1 MRFVAH
7 IPVALAILSPVI
19 PLLAFDHKPAFTG
32 PPHAGFPAI
41 LKGGHMKVAEDRPAH
56 SGHSRRKAPRRKV
69 RVPQNAGLVRF
80 LLHPAGKTLMVLIA
94 CLVVAGMGVF
104 IHYYNVYSK
113 MIDERLRGGPY
124 STTAR
129 IFAAPTAIAVEDRSS
144 PSEIAAMLRHS
155 GYNENRTNPVGS
167 YSVTADSIDIFPG
180 ADSYFDQEPATVK
193 FAGGKINRIVSLADN
208 TSRPLYELE
217 PQLITN
223 LYNSNRE
230 KQRVVHYEDIP
241 PVLRNAVLS
250 AEDKRFFQHSGF
262 DPVGIVRSAWVDVKR
277 GKNTQGA
284 STISM
289 QLARDMFLTPA
300 RNWRRKL
307 AEMMITM
314 QLEQKL
320 TKEQIFEMYCNG
332 VDLGYRGSFTIRG
345 FGEASQAY
353 FGKDI
358 RSLTL
363 PEAATLASIVRGASF
378 YNPYRHADRVR
389 DRRNAILALMRGN
402 GFVDDREY
410 AVAIESPLKLVSGPA
425 ESSDA
430 PYFVDMLNDDLEKRF
445 PGFDFHARSDKIY
458 TTLDLDLQ
466 KAANEA
472 VAIGMKQVDDLVHKQ
487 KRFKN
492 APFVEPQ
499 VALIALDPHTGEIK
513 ALVGGRNYGASQ
525 LNRVLSERP
534 TGSIF
539 KPFVYAAAM
548 NTAVAGGT
556 RTLTPASIVVDEP
569 TTFEFDGQEYTPDNF
584 EHEFYGPVTLRKAL
598 AKSLNVA
605 TIKVAEMVGY
615 NTVVNLAHRAGIN
628 EDVKATP
635 AMAIGAYDATP
646 IEMSG
651 AWTIFAN
658 HGVHVQPS
666 FVSLV
671 KEANGK
677 VLLDQKPVTKPVL
690 DPRVDYLVV
699 NMLEEVMR
707 TGTAA
712 GVRARGFTAPAAGK
726 TGTDPT
732 NGWFAGF
739 TSDLLCIVWVGF
751 DDNRKLDLEGA
762 HSALPIW
769 TEFMKR
775 ALLLRRYA
783 DAKPF
788 EAPNGIVTVTID
800 PESGMPAGPQCPMQ
814 APEVF
819 IAGTEPVGTC
829 PLHGGKG
836 DRTTVS
842 GWDTPSSA
850 QPQNPPTPGS
860 SIQAPTPRRDNGNP
874 PAQVTGEQTQPP
886 DKPKKKV
893 FFGKLKDVFR

>member
-1 MRFVAH
+1 
-7 IPVALAILSPVI
+7 
-19 PLLAFDHKPAFTG
+19 
-32 PPHAGFPAI
+32 
-41 LKGGHMKVAEDRPAH
+41 MKVAEDRPAE
-56 SGHSRRKAPRRKV
+56 SGQKKRRAAKRKI
-69 RVPQNAGLVRF
+69 RIPKNARLVRF
-80 LLHPAGKTLMVLIA
+80 LLHPAGITILALIA
-94 CLVVAGMGVF
+94 ISFLTGMGVF
-104 IHYYNVYSK
+104 IHYYHVYSK

-124 STTAR
+124 NTTSR
-129 IFAAPTAIAVEDRSS
+129 IFAAPGSVAVNERTS
-144 PSEIAAMLRHS
+144 PSDLAALLRHA
-155 GYNENRTNPVGS
+155 GYNENRKNAIGS
-167 YSVTADSIDIFPG
+167 YTIKADSIDIFPG
-180 ADSYFDQEPATVK
+180 PDSYFDQEPATVK
-193 FAGGKINRIVSLADN
+193 FARGKITRIVSLRDN
-208 TSRPLYELE
+208 TDRPLYELE

-223 LYNSNRE
+223 LYDRNRE

-241 PVLRNAVLS
+241 PFLRNAVLS

-262 DPVGIVRSAWVDVKR
+262 DPIGVIRSAWIDVKR
-277 GKNTQGA
+277 GKNAQGA
-284 STISM
+284 STLSM

-300 RNWRRKL
+300 RNWRRKM
-307 AEMMITM
+307 AEIMITM

-320 TKEQIFEMYCNG
+320 TKQQIFEMYCNQ

-345 FGEASQAY
+345 FGEASQAF

-363 PEAATLASIVRGASF
+363 PEAASLAAIVRGASY
-378 YNPYRHADRVR
+378 YNPYRHPDRVR
-389 DRRNAILALMRGN
+389 DRRNAILALMRQN
-402 GFVDDREY
+402 GFIDDRDY
-410 AVAIESPLKLVSGPA
+410 GVAVEAQLKLVTGPA

-430 PYFVDMLNDDLEKRF
+430 PYFVDLLNDDLEKRF
-445 PGFDFHARSDKIY
+445 PSYDFQARSDKIY
-458 TTLDLDLQ
+458 STLDLDLQ
-466 KAANEA
+466 RAANDA
-472 VAIGMKQVDDLVHKQ
+472 VAIGMKQVDELVHKQ

-499 VALIALDPHTGEIK
+499 CALIALDPHTGEIK

-525 LNRVLSERP
+525 LNHLIAERP
-534 TGSIF
+534 PGSIF

-569 TTFEFDGQEYTPDNF
+569 TTFQFDGQEYSPNNF
-584 EHEFYGPVTLRKAL
+584 EHTFYGPVTLRKAL

-615 NTVVNLAHRAGIN
+615 SSVVNLAHRAGIS

-635 AMAIGAYDATP
+635 AMAIGSYDATP
-646 IEMSG
+646 LEMAG

-671 KEANGK
+671 KESNGK
-677 VLLDQKPVTKPVL
+677 VILDQKPSAKPVL

-699 NMLEEVMR
+699 SMLEEVMR

-712 GVRARGFTAPAAGK
+712 GVRSRGFTAPAGGK
-726 TGTDPT
+726 TGTSHD
-732 NGWFAGF
+732 GWFAGF

-751 DDNRKLDLEGA
+751 DDNRSLDLEGA

-775 ALLLRRYA
+775 AVQLRRYA

-788 EAPNGIVTVTID
+788 EAPDGVVSVTID
-800 PESGMPAGPQCPMQ
+800 PESGMPATPLCPLQ

-829 PLHGGKG
+829 PLHGARG

-842 GWDTPSSA
+842 GWEVPSGSPLNPPLPPSYQTPPQRRETPDSPPLTTQGNQNPA
-850 QPQNPPTPGS
+850 QPPP
-860 SIQAPTPRRDNGNP
+860 
-874 PAQVTGEQTQPP
+874 E
-886 DKPKKKV
+886 KKKKG
-893 FFGKLKDVFR
+893 FFGRLKDVFK

>member
-1 MRFVAH
+1 
-7 IPVALAILSPVI
+7 
-19 PLLAFDHKPAFTG
+19 
-32 PPHAGFPAI
+32 
-41 LKGGHMKVAEDRPAH
+41 MKVAEDRPAE
-56 SGHSRRKAPRRKV
+56 RRQPKRKLSSRKV

-80 LLHPAGKTLMVLIA
+80 FLHPAGRTLLIA
-94 CLVVAGMGVF
+94 MACFLVAGTGVF
-104 IHYYNVYSK
+104 IHFYGVYSK

-124 STTAR
+124 SATAR
-129 IFAAPTAIAVEDRSS
+129 IFAAPGSIAVNDRTT
-144 PSEIAAMLRHS
+144 PSDIATMLRHA
-155 GYNENRTNPVGS
+155 GYNENRNNPIGS
-167 YSVTADSIDIFPG
+167 YTVKADSIDIFPG

-223 LYNSNRE
+223 LSDRNRE
-230 KQRVVHYEDIP
+230 KQRVVKYEDIP
-241 PVLRNAVLS
+241 GVLRNAILS

-262 DPVGIVRSAWVDVKR
+262 DPVGIIRSAWVDLKR
-277 GKNTQGA
+277 GRSAQGA
-284 STISM
+284 STLSM

-320 TKEQIFEMYCNG
+320 TKEQIFEMYCNQ

-345 FGEASQAY
+345 FGEASQVY

-363 PEAATLASIVRGASF
+363 PEAASLAAIVRGASY
-378 YNPYRHADRVR
+378 YNPYRHGDRVR
-389 DRRNAILALMRGN
+389 DRRNAILALMRQN
-402 GFVDDREY
+402 GFIGDRDY
-410 AVAIESPLKLVSGPA
+410 ALAVEAPLTLVTGPS

-430 PYFVDMLNDDLEKRF
+430 PYFVDLLNDDLEKRF
-445 PGFDFHARSDKIY
+445 PGTDFHIHSDKIY
-458 TTLDLDLQ
+458 TSLDLDLQ

-472 VAIGMKQVDDLVHKQ
+472 VAIGMKQVDELVRKQ

-499 VALIALDPHTGEIK
+499 CALIALDPHTGEIK

-534 TGSIF
+534 PGSIF

-569 TTFEFDGQEYTPDNF
+569 TTFEFDGQEYSPGNF
-584 EHEFYGPVTLRKAL
+584 EHAFYGPVTLRKAL

-615 NTVVNLAHRAGIN
+615 STVVNLAHRAGIS

-635 AMAIGAYDATP
+635 AMAIGSYDATP
-646 IEMSG
+646 LEMTG

-671 KEANGK
+671 KEKNGK
-677 VLLDQKPVTKPVL
+677 ILLEQKPVARTVL

-699 NMLEEVMR
+699 SML
-707 TGTAA
+707 
-712 GVRARGFTAPAAGK
+712 
-726 TGTDPT
+726 
-732 NGWFAGF
+732 
-739 TSDLLCIVWVGF
+739 
-751 DDNRKLDLEGA
+751 
-762 HSALPIW
+762 
-769 TEFMKR
+769 
-775 ALLLRRYA
+775 
-783 DAKPF
+783 
-788 EAPNGIVTVTID
+788 
-800 PESGMPAGPQCPMQ
+800 
-814 APEVF
+814 
-819 IAGTEPVGTC
+819 
-829 PLHGGKG
+829 
-836 DRTTVS
+836 
-842 GWDTPSSA
+842 
-850 QPQNPPTPGS
+850 
-860 SIQAPTPRRDNGNP
+860 
-874 PAQVTGEQTQPP
+874 
-886 DKPKKKV
+886 
-893 FFGKLKDVFR
+893 

>member
-1 MRFVAH
+1 
-7 IPVALAILSPVI
+7 
-19 PLLAFDHKPAFTG
+19 
-32 PPHAGFPAI
+32 
-41 LKGGHMKVAEDRPAH
+41 MKVAEDRPAE
-56 SGHSRRKAPRRKV
+56 SWQSRGKSPRRKV
-69 RVPQNAGLVRF
+69 RVPQNARLVRF
-80 LLHPAGKTLMVLIA
+80 FLHPIGKTLLIA
-94 CLVVAGMGVF
+94 LACLLLAGTGVF
-104 IHYYNVYSK
+104 IHFYTVYSK
-113 MIDERLRGGPY
+113 LIDERLRGGPY
-124 STTAR
+124 SSTAR
-129 IFAAPTAIAVEDRSS
+129 IFAAPGSIAVNDHTT
-144 PSEIAAMLRHS
+144 PSDIATMLRHA
-155 GYNENRTNPVGS
+155 GYNENRNNSVGS
-167 YSVTADSIDIFPG
+167 YTVNADSIDIFPG

-193 FAGGKINRIVSLADN
+193 FAGGKITRIVSLADN

-223 LYNSNRE
+223 LSDRNRE
-230 KQRVVHYEDIP
+230 KQRVVKYEDIP
-241 PVLRNAVLS
+241 VFLRDAVLS

-262 DPVGIVRSAWVDVKR
+262 DPIGIVRSAWVDLKR
-277 GKNTQGA
+277 GKSAQGA
-284 STISM
+284 STLSM

-300 RNWRRKL
+300 RNWHRKL

-320 TKEQIFEMYCNG
+320 TKEQIFEMYCNQ

-358 RSLTL
+358 RSLSL
-363 PEAATLASIVRGASF
+363 PEAASLAAIVRGASY
-378 YNPYRHADRVR
+378 YNPYRHGDRVR

-402 GFVDDREY
+402 GFINDRDY
-410 AVAIESPLKLVSGPA
+410 AIAIETPLKLVTGPA

-445 PGFDFHARSDKIY
+445 PGTDFHVHSDKIY
-458 TTLDLDLQ
+458 TSLDLDLQ

-472 VAIGMKQVDDLVHKQ
+472 VAIGMKQVDELVHKQ

-534 TGSIF
+534 PGSIF

-569 TTFEFDGQEYTPDNF
+569 TTFEFDGQEYAPNNF
-584 EHEFYGPVTLRKAL
+584 EHTFYGPVTLRKAL

-615 NTVVNLAHRAGIN
+615 STVVNLAHRAGIS

-635 AMAIGAYDATP
+635 AMAIGSYDATP
-646 IEMSG
+646 LEMAG

-658 HGVHVQPS
+658 HGVRVQPS

-671 KEANGK
+671 KENNGK
-677 VLLDQKPVTKPVL
+677 VLLDQKPVAKSVL

-699 NMLEEVMR
+699 SMLEEVMR

-712 GVRARGFTAPAAGK
+712 GVRSRGFTVPAAGK
-726 TGTDPT
+726 TGTSHDA
-732 NGWFAGF
+732 WFAGF

-751 DDNRKLDLEGA
+751 DDNRELDIEGA
-762 HSALPIW
+762 HAALPIW

-775 ALLLRRYA
+775 AITLRKYSA
-783 DAKPF
+783 PKEF
-788 EAPNGIVTVTID
+788 EAPNGVVTVTID
-800 PESGMPAGPQCPMQ
+800 PESGMPATAQCPVQ
-814 APEVF
+814 QPEVF
-819 IAGTEPVGTC
+819 VAGTEPVGTC
-829 PLHGGKG
+829 PLHGAKG

-842 GWDTPSSA
+842 GWDTP
-850 QPQNPPTPGS
+850 TPGVPQPMPPQEYQPAS
-860 SIQAPTPRRDNGNP
+860 PRRDNNGNP
-874 PAQVTGEQTQPP
+874 LPP
-886 DKPKKKV
+886 QITDDRNPSDKQKKKG

>member
-1 MRFVAH
+1 
-7 IPVALAILSPVI
+7 
-19 PLLAFDHKPAFTG
+19 
-32 PPHAGFPAI
+32 
-41 LKGGHMKVAEDRPAH
+41 MKVAEERP
-56 SGHSRRKAPRRKV
+56 SGRRQARGNDGKRKV
-69 RVPQNAGLVRF
+69 RVPKNARLVRF
-80 LLHPAGKTLMVLIA
+80 FLHPAGKIFLTILATLIIVGA
-94 CLVVAGMGVF
+94 GVF
-104 IHYYNVYSK
+104 VHYYNLYSK

-129 IFAAPTAIAVEDRSS
+129 IYAAPDSIAVGDKST
-144 PSEIAAMLRHS
+144 PSDIAAMLRHA
-155 GYNENRTNPVGS
+155 GYNENRTNSIGS
-167 YSVTADSIDIFPG
+167 YTVKPDEIDVFPG
-180 ADSYFDQEPATVK
+180 ADSYFEQEPAAVK
-193 FAGGKINRIVSLADN
+193 FGAGKISRIVSLGDN
-208 TSRPLYELE
+208 TNRPLYELE

-223 LYNSNRE
+223 LFDKNRE
-230 KQRVVHYEDIP
+230 KQRVVRYEDIP
-241 PVLRNAVLS
+241 AVLKNAVLS

-262 DPVGIVRSAWVDVKR
+262 DPIGIVRSAWVDVKR
-277 GKNTQGA
+277 GKNAQGA
-284 STISM
+284 STVSM
-289 QLARDMFLTPA
+289 QLARGMFLTTA

-307 AEMMITM
+307 AEIMITM

-320 TKEQIFEMYCNG
+320 SKEQIFEMYCNH
-332 VDLGYRGSFTIRG
+332 VDLGYRGSFTLRG

-363 PEAATLASIVRGASF
+363 PEAATLAAMVRSASY
-378 YNPYRHADRVR
+378 YNPYRHQDRLR
-389 DRRNAILALMRGN
+389 ERRNYILSLMRAN
-402 GFVDDREY
+402 GYVTDREY
-410 AVAIESPLKLVSGPA
+410 ALAVDTPLKVVSGPA
-425 ESSDA
+425 DSSDA
-430 PYFVDMLNDDLEKRF
+430 PYFVDLLNDDLEKRF
-445 PGFDFHARSDKIY
+445 PTYDFHARSAKIY
-458 TTLDLDLQ
+458 TSLDLDLQ
-466 KAANEA
+466 RAANEA
-472 VAIGMKQVDDLVHKQ
+472 VAVGMKQVDEQVRKQ

-499 VALIALDPHTGEIK
+499 CALIALDPHTGEIK

-525 LNRVLSERP
+525 LNRAIAERP
-534 TGSIF
+534 PGSIF

-569 TTFEFDGQEYTPDNF
+569 TTFEFDGQEYSPNNF
-584 EHEFYGPVTLRKAL
+584 EHQFYGPVTLRKAL

-615 NTVVNLAHRAGIN
+615 STVVNLAHKAGIS

-635 AMAIGAYDATP
+635 AMAIGSYDATP
-646 IEMSG
+646 LEMAG

-658 HGVHVQPS
+658 KGVRTQPS
-666 FVSLV
+666 FVSLI
-671 KEANGK
+671 KESNGH
-677 VLLDQKPVTKPVL
+677 VLLDQKPVTKAVL

-712 GVRARGFTAPAAGK
+712 GVRSRGFTAPAAGK
-726 TGTDPT
+726 TGTSHD
-732 NGWFAGF
+732 GWFAGF

-751 DDNRKLDLEGA
+751 DDNRELDIEGA

-775 ALLLRRYA
+775 ALTLRKYA

-788 EAPNGIVTVTID
+788 EAPSGVVTVTID
-800 PESGMPAGPQCPMQ
+800 PESGMPAGAQCPTQ

-819 IAGTEPVGTC
+819 IAGTEPVGAC
-829 PLHGGKG
+829 PLHGGKGG

-842 GWDTPSSA
+842 GWDLPITGQQANPA
-850 QPQNPPTPGS
+850 LPPPPPYQPP
-860 SIQAPTPRRDNGNP
+860 APRHDNGNQQ
-874 PAQVTGEQTQPP
+874 PAVTSQVTGDHPP
-886 DKPKKKV
+886 APPAKPEKKKG

>member
-1 MRFVAH
+1 
-7 IPVALAILSPVI
+7 
-19 PLLAFDHKPAFTG
+19 
-32 PPHAGFPAI
+32 
-41 LKGGHMKVAEDRPAH
+41 MKVAEERPADSRSPGK
-56 SGHSRRKAPRRKV
+56 SGKSKSKRKV
-69 RVPQNAGLVRF
+69 RVPPNALLVRF
-80 LLHPAGKTLMVLIA
+80 LLHPVGKTLLILFCTVL
-94 CLVVAGMGVF
+94 LTGMGIF
-104 IHYYNVYSK
+104 IHFYNIYSG
-113 MIDERLRGGPY
+113 MIDQRLKGGPY

-129 IFAAPTAIAVEDRSS
+129 IFAAPGSISIGDNTT
-144 PSEIAAMLRHS
+144 PSDIAAQLRHA
-155 GYNENRTNPVGS
+155 GYSENRNNATGS
-167 YSVTADSIDIFPG
+167 YTVGADSIDIFPG

-193 FAGGKINRIVSLADN
+193 FAAGKISRIVSLADN

-223 LYNSNRE
+223 LSDRNRE

-241 PVLRNAVLS
+241 AFLRDAVLS

-262 DPVGIVRSAWVDVKR
+262 DPIGIVRSAWVDVKR
-277 GKNTQGA
+277 GKNAQGA
-284 STISM
+284 STLSM

-307 AEMMITM
+307 AEIMITM

-320 TKEQIFEMYCNG
+320 TKQQIFEMYCNQ

-345 FGEASQAY
+345 FGEASQVY
-353 FGKDI
+353 FGRDI

-363 PEAATLASIVRGASF
+363 PEAASLAAMVRGASY
-378 YNPYRHADRVR
+378 YNPYRHPDRVK
-389 DRRNAILALMRGN
+389 DRRNYVLSLMRTN
-402 GFVDDREY
+402 GLINDRDY
-410 AVAIESPLKLVSGPA
+410 GVAVETPLKLVSGPA

-430 PYFVDMLNDDLEKRF
+430 PYFVDMLNDDMEKRF
-445 PGFDFHARSDKIY
+445 PNYDFHVRSAKIY
-458 TTLDLDLQ
+458 TSLDLELQ
-466 KAANEA
+466 RAANEA
-472 VAIGMKQVDDLVHKQ
+472 IAVGMKQVDELVHKQ

-499 VALIALDPHTGEIK
+499 AALIALDPHTGEVK

-525 LNRVLSERP
+525 LNRITAERP
-534 TGSIF
+534 PGSIF

-569 TTFEFDGQEYTPDNF
+569 TTFEFDGQEYSPSNF

-615 NTVVNLAHRAGIN
+615 STVVNLAHKAGIN

-635 AMAIGAYDATP
+635 AMAIGSYDATP
-646 IEMSG
+646 LEMAG

-658 HGVHVQPS
+658 HGVRVQPS
-666 FVSLV
+666 FASLI
-671 KEANGK
+671 KDTNGK
-677 VLLDQKPVTKPVL
+677 VLLDQKIESKQVL

-699 NMLEEVMR
+699 SMLEEVMR

-712 GVRARGFTAPAAGK
+712 GVRSRGFTVPAAGK
-726 TGTDPT
+726 TGTSHDA
-732 NGWFAGF
+732 WFAGF
-739 TSDLLCIVWVGF
+739 TSDLLCVVWVGF
-751 DDNRKLDLEGA
+751 DDNRQLDIEGA
-762 HSALPIW
+762 HAALPIW

-775 ALLLRRYA
+775 AIQLRKYS
-783 DAKPF
+783 DAKEF
-788 EAPNGIVTVTID
+788 EAPSGVVTITID
-800 PESGMPAGPQCPMQ
+800 PESGMPATPQCPMMQ
-814 APEVF
+814 NEVF

-836 DRTTVS
+836 GDRTTVS
-842 GWDTPSSA
+842 GWDTPA
-850 QPQNPPTPGS
+850 PNPPGNQPPGGIPNVPPTPYVLP
-860 SIQAPTPRRDNGNP
+860 APRRDGSTP
-874 PAQVTGEQTQPP
+874 PPQVTLDRNRQDQTDTTQPP
-886 DKPKKKV
+886 PDKAKKKG

>member
-1 MRFVAH
+1 
-7 IPVALAILSPVI
+7 
-19 PLLAFDHKPAFTG
+19 
-32 PPHAGFPAI
+32 
-41 LKGGHMKVAEDRPAH
+41 MKVAEGRP
-56 SGHSRRKAPRRKV
+56 SDSRQVRGNAGKRKV
-69 RVPQNAGLVRF
+69 RVPKNAGLVRF
-80 LLHPAGKTLMVLIA
+80 LLHPAGKIA
-94 CLVVAGMGVF
+94 LTILATIFVVAIGVF
-104 IHYYNVYSK
+104 IHFYNVYSK

-124 STTAR
+124 SSTAR
-129 IFAAPTAIAVEDRSS
+129 IFAAPDAIAVGDKIT
-144 PSEIAAMLRHS
+144 PSDVAAMLRHA
-155 GYNENRTNPVGS
+155 GYNENRNNAIGS
-167 YSVTADSIDIFPG
+167 YTLKTDEIDIFPG

-193 FAGGKINRIVSLADN
+193 FVAGKVSRIVSLGDN
-208 TSRPLYELE
+208 TNRPLYELE

-223 LYNSNRE
+223 LSDKNRE

-241 PVLRNAVLS
+241 LVLRNAVLS

-262 DPVGIVRSAWVDVKR
+262 DPIGIIRSAWIDLKR
-277 GKNTQGA
+277 AKNAQGA
-284 STISM
+284 STLSM

-307 AEMMITM
+307 AEIMITM

-320 TKEQIFEMYCNG
+320 TKEQIFEMYCNQ
-332 VDLGYRGSFTIRG
+332 VDLGYRGSFTLRG

-363 PEAATLASIVRGASF
+363 PEAASLAAIVRGAS
-378 YNPYRHADRVR
+378 YYTPYRHGDRLR
-389 DRRNAILALMRGN
+389 DRRNAILSLMRGN
-402 GFVDDREY
+402 GFITDREY
-410 AVAIESPLKLVSGPA
+410 AVAIDAPLKLVTGPA

-430 PYFVDMLNDDLEKRF
+430 PYFVDLLNDDLEKRF
-445 PGFDFHARSDKIY
+445 PNYDFHVRSAKIY
-458 TTLDLDLQ
+458 TSLDLDLQ
-466 KAANEA
+466 RAANEA
-472 VAIGMKQVDDLVHKQ
+472 VAVGMKQVDELVHKQ

-525 LNRVLSERP
+525 LNRAIAERP
-534 TGSIF
+534 PGSIF

-569 TTFEFDGQEYTPDNF
+569 TTFEFDGQEYSPNNF
-584 EHEFYGPVTLRKAL
+584 EHQFYGPVTLRKAL
-598 AKSLNVA
+598 AKSLNVS

-615 NTVVNLAHRAGIN
+615 STVVNLAHKAGIS

-635 AMAIGAYDATP
+635 AMAIGSYDATP
-646 IEMSG
+646 IEMAG

-658 HGVHVQPS
+658 HGVRMQPS
-666 FVSLV
+666 FVSLI
-671 KEANGK
+671 KESNGHT
-677 VLLDQKPVTKPVL
+677 LLDQKPVSKPVL

-699 NMLEEVMR
+699 SMLEEVMR

-712 GVRARGFTAPAAGK
+712 GVRSRGFTAPAAGK
-726 TGTDPT
+726 TGTSHD
-732 NGWFAGF
+732 GWFAGF

-751 DDNRKLDLEGA
+751 DDNRELDIEGA

-775 ALLLRRYA
+775 ALTLRKYA

-788 EAPNGIVTVTID
+788 EAPSGVVTVTID
-800 PESGMPAGPQCPMQ
+800 PESGMPAGAQCPMQ

-819 IAGTEPVGTC
+819 IAGTEPVGAC
-829 PLHGGKG
+829 PLHGPKGG

-842 GWDTPSSA
+842 GWDIPATGQPSNPA
-850 QPQNPPTPGS
+850 LPPPPPYQPAS
-860 SIQAPTPRRDNGNP
+860 PRRDNGSQQPAVTSQATGQATGDQPGAP
-874 PAQVTGEQTQPP
+874 PAKEE
-886 DKPKKKV
+886 KEKKKG